1 MVKKAIL
8 ALADGTWFEGR
19 ALGAEGETGG
29 EVVFNTAMTG
39 YQEVL
44 TDPSYRGQIVT
55 MTCPH
60 IGNYGVT
67 PEDIESG
74 RIWAEGFVVKESSR
88 VASNWRSRATLQE
101 YLQTAN
107 IVAIE
112 GVDTRALTTHLRE
125 KGAQPG
131 VISHI
136 DLDPHRVA
144 EKARQAPS
152 IIGRDLA
159 ATVTCERSYAWT
171 TGTGNWAPKLEMPTA
186 AAPSPTRTTWR
197 VVAYDFG
204 IKQNILRRL
213 VDVGCDVTVVPAS
226 TSAKDVLA
234 LNPHGLFLSNGPGD
248 PEGVPYAM
256 TALRELIGRLPIFGI
271 CLGHQLLGLALGFS
285 TYKLKFGHHGANH
298 PVMDL
303 RTGKVEITSQNHNF
317 GVRFPIDRSQ
327 SGQELS
333 IADTPFGRVQLTHI
347 SLNDG
352 SVEGMVC
359 LDRPVFS
366 VQYHPEASPGPH
378 DSAYLFQQFVDL
390 METHHA

>member
-1 MVKKAIL
+1 MKKAIL

-67 PEDIESG
+67 PEDIEST

-88 VASNWRSRATLQE
+88 LASNWRSKATLQE
-101 YLQTAN
+101 YLQAAN

-112 GVDTRALTTHLRE
+112 GIDTRALTTHLRE

-136 DLDPHRVA
+136 DLDPRRLA
-144 EKARQAPS
+144 DKARKAPS

-159 ATVTCERSYAWT
+159 ATVTCERRYTWT
-171 TGTGNWAPKLEMPTA
+171 TGTGDWAPKLTMPEPGA
-186 AAPSPTRTTWR
+186 AQAARKTWR

-204 IKQNILRRL
+204 VKQNILRRL
-213 VDVGCDVTVVPAS
+213 VDVGCEVTVVPAS
-226 TSAKDVLA
+226 TPAKDVLA
-234 LNPHGLFLSNGPGD
+234 LNPQGLFLSNGPGD

-256 TALRELIGRLPIFGI
+256 DALRELIGRLPIFGI

-298 PVMDL
+298 PVIDL
-303 RTGKVEITSQNHNF
+303 QTRKVEITSQNHNF
-317 GVRFPIDRSQ
+317 AVRFPIEAPAQ
-327 SGQELS
+327 GQAMP
-333 IADTPFGRVQLTHI
+333 IVDTPFGRVQLTHT

-352 SVEGMVC
+352 SVEGMMC

-366 VQYHPEASPGPH
+366 VQYHPEAAPGPH
-378 DSAYLFQQFVDL
+378 DSAYLFEQFVAL
-390 METHHA
+390 METHYA

>member
-1 MVKKAIL
+1 MKKAIL

-88 VASNWRSRATLQE
+88 VASNWRSSATLQE
-101 YLQTAN
+101 YLHTAN

-136 DLDPHRVA
+136 DLDPHRLA

-159 ATVTCERSYAWT
+159 ATVTCERSYTWT
-171 TGTGNWAPKLEMPTA
+171 TGTGNWSPKLEMPDNA
-186 AAPSPTRTTWR
+186 NCRSARMIWR
-197 VVAYDFG
+197 VVAYDYG

-213 VDVGCDVTVVPAS
+213 VDVGCDVTVVPAA

-234 LNPHGLFLSNGPGD
+234 LKPHGVFLSNGPGD

-256 TALRELIGRLPIFGI
+256 TALRELIGQVPIFGI
-271 CLGHQLLGLALGFS
+271 CLGHQLLGLTFGFS

-317 GVRFPIDRSQ
+317 GVRFPNDRPAV
-327 SGQELS
+327 GQELPV
-333 IADTPFGRVQLTHI
+333 AKTVFGRVQLTHT

-352 SVEGMVC
+352 SVEGMMC

-378 DSAYLFQQFVDL
+378 DSSYLFQQFIDL